1 MKPWTWWC
9 LLGVAV
15 VSALAVVGVPV
26 LVIQPFRSQ
35 SEADLALGYGL
46 RQAAPMVTLAALAV
60 AALAS
65 WHLARVSRGWRR
77 GLSLVGLV
85 LTAGAGWFARQN
97 HFEWMFA
104 PLSDASYVRAA
115 QAGFVGPDDMVL
127 GVVIN
132 EDAVAYPV
140 NQLAYH
146 HVINGEVGG
155 VPIAATY

>member
-1 MKPWTWWC
+1 MKTWTWWC

-15 VSALAVVGVPV
+15 AVALIVIGVPV

-46 RQAAPMVTLAALAV
+46 RQAAPMVTLGALAM

-65 WHLARVSRGWRR
+65 WQLARVSRGWRR
-77 GLSLVGLV
+77 GLPLVALG

-104 PLSDASYVRAA
+104 PLPDAAYVRAA
-115 QAGFVGPDDMVL
+115 QAGFVESDDMVL

-132 EDAVAYPV
+132 GDAVAYPV

-146 HVINGEVGG
+146 HVINDEVGG

>member
-1 MKPWTWWC
+1 MKLWIWWC

-15 VSALAVVGVPV
+15 AAAFIVIGVPV

-46 RQAAPMVTLAALAV
+46 RQAAPMVTLGALAV

-65 WHLARVSRGWRR
+65 WQLARVSRGWRR
-77 GLSLVGLV
+77 GLSMVGLG
-85 LTAGAGWFARQN
+85 LTVGAGWFARQN

-104 PLSDASYVRAA
+104 PLPDASYVRAA

-127 GVVIN
+127 GIVIN
-132 EDAVAYPV
+132 DDAVAYPV

-146 HVINGEVGG
+146 HVINDEVGG
-155 VPIAATY
+155 IPIAATY